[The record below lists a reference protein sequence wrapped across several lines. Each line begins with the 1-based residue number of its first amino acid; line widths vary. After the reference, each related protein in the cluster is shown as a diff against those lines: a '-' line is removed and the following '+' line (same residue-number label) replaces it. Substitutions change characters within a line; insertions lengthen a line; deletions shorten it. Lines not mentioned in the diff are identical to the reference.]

1 MFCQFR
7 DAQLK
12 ILLVGGA
19 GFIGKRLTH
28 LLLEAGHEVRAL
40 SRQARSAHGGNS
52 KLEWLQLDLLDH
64 SSDLDA
70 AVEGCSLVFNC
81 AGELRNEALMEA
93 LHVDATAR
101 LLAASKRQAKISGR
115 PLHWVQLSSVGAYG
129 PPVCAS
135 AERTITEESLPAPRG
150 AYEVTKTKADDLVI
164 GNAQPGVLTV
174 SILRPSNVF
183 GPGMPNGSLRQWG
196 RLIKRR
202 LFFYVG
208 APGAVSTYVH
218 VDDVVEA
225 LILCGFDPA
234 AQGEVFNL
242 SNDCIQEE
250 LVNAIAAH
258 LDVGQPFLRL
268 PEGLVRGL
276 ALSGRW
282 LKRFPLTQA
291 RVDSLVGRT
300 HYRCEKLEAVLGYR
314 PRRAV
319 KDHIGEV
326 LMPDVFR

>member
-1 MFCQFR
+1 MLCQFR

-19 GFIGKRLTH
+19 GFIGKRLSH

-40 SRQARSAHGGNS
+40 SRQARSGHGGNS

-101 LLAASKRQAKISGR
+101 LLAASKRQAKVSGR

-183 GPGMPNGSLRQWG
+183 GPGMPNGSLRQLG

-225 LILCGFDPA
+225 LMLCGFDPA

-300 HYRCEKLEAVLGYR
+300 HYPCEKLEAVLGYR

-319 KDHIGEV
+319 KDYIGEV

>member
-1 MFCQFR
+1 
-7 DAQLK
+7 
-12 ILLVGGA
+12 
-19 GFIGKRLTH
+19 
-28 LLLEAGHEVRAL
+28 
-40 SRQARSAHGGNS
+40 
-52 KLEWLQLDLLDH
+52 
-64 SSDLDA
+64 
-70 AVEGCSLVFNC
+70 
-81 AGELRNEALMEA
+81 MEA

-183 GPGMPNGSLRQWG
+183 GPGMPNGSLRHWG
-196 RLIKRR
+196 RIIQQR

-225 LILCGFDPA
+225 LMLCGFAPA
-234 AQGEVFNL
+234 AQGQVFNL
-242 SNDCIQEE
+242 SNDCTQEE
-250 LVNAIAAH
+250 LVEAMARH
-258 LDVGQPFLRL
+258 LGAGRPFIRL
-268 PEGLVRGL
+268 PEVL
-276 ALSGRW
+276 ARTLAAGGSW
-282 LKRFPLTQA
+282 LKRFPLTHA

-300 HYRCEKLEAVLGYR
+300 HYSCQKLEAVLGYR
-314 PRRAV
+314 PSRAIP
-319 KDHIGEV
+319 DYIGEV
-326 LMPDVFR
+326 FIHDEAN

>member
-1 MFCQFR
+1 MLCQFR

-52 KLEWLQLDLLDH
+52 KLEWLQLDLLDR

-196 RLIKRR
+196 RIIQRR

-225 LILCGFDPA
+225 LMLCGFAPA
-234 AQGEVFNL
+234 AQGQVFNL
-242 SNDCIQEE
+242 SNDCTQEE
-250 LVNAIAAH
+250 LVEAMARH
-258 LDVGQPFLRL
+258 LGAGRPFVRL
-268 PEGLVRGL
+268 PEVLARALVAGG
-276 ALSGRW
+276 SW
-282 LKRFPLTQA
+282 LERFPLTQA

-300 HYRCEKLEAVLGYR
+300 HYDCQKLESVLGYR
-314 PRRAV
+314 PSRAIP
-319 KDHIGEV
+319 DYISEV
-326 LMPDVFR
+326 FIHDEAN